1 MEPET
6 GRSREWE
13 DVVELARQIDHG
25 VASRKGVEGSE
36 VLRLARAVLE
46 FHVRLASG
54 PSVTPRAEAVGDSG
68 KVDGP
73 AGD

>member
-1 MEPET
+1 MEPDT

-25 VASRKGVEGSE
+25 IASRKGLEGND

-46 FHVRLASG
+46 FHGRLASG
-54 PSVTPRAEAVGDSG
+54 PAVSPKTDPACDNDKGAGPSGD
-68 KVDGP
+68 
-73 AGD
+73 